1 VNAYGLGTGYLPV
14 RSLDYAIPR
23 TLWYDGVRGFMGID
37 QGVILHSEIVLL
49 YRSVTV
55 SYGRRP
61 AAAPK
66 RFVKLKRPT
75 LRKTTV
81 VVNVNKDHMRS
92 FRIE

>member
-1 VNAYGLGTGYLPV
+1 M

-23 TLWYDGVRGFMGID
+23 TRYDGVRGFMGMD
-37 QGVILHSEIVLL
+37 QGVILHSEMV
-49 YRSVTV
+49 YSRSVTV

-66 RFVKLKRPT
+66 RFVMLKRPT
-75 LRKTTV
+75 LRKATV